1 MVPVS
6 GVIENIFPV
15 PCVILIEWKFETTIK
30 DLENISGNKKG
41 REITFWI
48 T

>member
-30 DLENISGNKKG
+30 DLETKKG